1 MFQIIFQYIRLIEIY
16 MLTQEFNILF
26 FILLIR
32 QLLHLATEEL
42 VSYLN
47 NYKLKVLWALFQ
59 FKQFKALTLAL

>member
-1 MFQIIFQYIRLIEIY
+1 MFQIIFQYTRLIEIY

-42 VSYLN
+42 VSYLS
-47 NYKLKVLWALFQ
+47 NYKLKVLCALFQ